1 MPLVGLTALSLRAQR
16 AGLAQAEKEL
26 EVAVIDR
33 VADLLLRDLDF
44 ASEATVRVG
53 RTLSEPS
60 LTDPEAR
67 LTLARE
73 VMARAAALAHAAL
86 YTPDGRHVDT
96 ILRVQEGLAPTPL
109 PRLPDA
115 LLAAPPPAG
124 QWLPAEFG
132 PEGVALRFA
141 FPLQRDQTLRG
152 WVVGSL
158 APRWVDTTL
167 AALSRDRF
175 GHDDRILVVDQRL
188 RLLTRGPGQSLGLG
202 DSLVGRDIFGATTL
216 PAQAFGRHLEL
227 SLEFAHGDTPMVG
240 TLRTLPEHRWAV
252 VVRRPQ
258 REAFRALARARATLL
273 GASLAAVLLAALLG
287 SWAGMAA
294 VRPLEALG
302 VLVRA
307 YAARR
312 FAARSTVTSGDEIE
326 ALGRALESMADEI
339 VAGEA
344 EVARR
349 QRVETD
355 LGRFLPAEVALAVA
369 AGTTTLSLGGSRRTV
384 TVLFADVVAF
394 TGFAESA
401 PPEQV
406 VAFLNELF
414 GVLTEVVFR
423 HHGMVDKFLG
433 DCVMAVFGAS
443 DPQSPSQQCRNALAC
458 AEDMHRFVEAS
469 APQWR
474 DTYGLDVKL
483 GIGVNLG
490 EALVGNLGSET
501 RMEFTAIGDAVNV
514 AARLEALARGEQTLV
529 TRAVAS
535 ACPDGEFVFH
545 PLGQHPLRGKREAV
559 EIFEVI
565 S

>member
-1 MPLVGLTALSLRAQR
+1 MLSLRAQR

-33 VADLLLRDLDF
+33 VADLLVRDLEF

-60 LTDPEAR
+60 ITDPEAR

-73 VMARAAALAHAAL
+73 VMARAAALAHVAIYDAE
-86 YTPDGRHVDT
+86 GRRVDT
-96 ILRVQEGLAPTPL
+96 ILRLQESPEPRAPETL
-109 PRLPDA
+109 PPS

-124 QWLPAEFG
+124 QWLAPSFG
-132 PEGVALRFA
+132 PFGVALRFA
-141 FPLQRDQTLRG
+141 FPLRRQDVVRG
-152 WVVGSL
+152 WVVGTLS
-158 APRWVDTTL
+158 PRWVDTTL

-175 GHDDRILVVDQRL
+175 GHDDRVLVVDERL
-188 RLLTRGPGQSLGLG
+188 QLLTRGPGAGLAVGASLA
-202 DSLVGRDIFGATTL
+202 GRDIFASS
-216 PAQAFGRHLEL
+216 PISAQAFGRRLEL
-227 SLEFAHGDTPMVG
+227 SLEFVADGVPMVG

-252 VVRRPQ
+252 IVRRPE
-258 REAFRALARARATLL
+258 REAFGALRRARFTLL
-273 GASLAAVLLAALLG
+273 GAGLAAVVVAALLG
-287 SWAGMAA
+287 VWAGILA
-294 VRPLEALG
+294 VRPVEALG
-302 VLVRA
+302 ALVAA
-307 YAARR
+307 YRARR
-312 FAARSTVTSGDEIE
+312 FATRSSVDTGDELE

-344 EVARR
+344 ELIRR
-349 QRVETD
+349 QRVEAD
-355 LGRFLPAEVALAVA
+355 LGRFLPAEVALSVV
-369 AGTTTLSLGGSRRTV
+369 AGTTALSLGGSRRTV

-394 TGFAESA
+394 TSFAESA

-414 GVLTEVVFR
+414 GVLTEVIFR
-423 HHGMVDKFLG
+423 HAGMVDKFLG

-443 DPQSPSQQCRNALAC
+443 DASTADDQCQRALAC

-469 APQWR
+469 APQWL
-474 DTYGLDVKL
+474 DSYGLDVKL
-483 GIGVNLG
+483 GIGINVG

-514 AARLEALARGEQTLV
+514 AARLEALARGGQTLV
-529 TRAVAS
+529 TRGVAA
-535 ACPDGEFVFH
+535 ACPEGAFVFH
-545 PLGQHPLRGKREAV
+545 PLGAHPLRGKREAV
-559 EIFEVI
+559 EIFEVV